1 MLGSSAMGIVSP
13 TIPFF
18 LKAAASAQHVLKVLD
33 EHEEPG
39 DTSDETAVI
48 NLGNIKG
55 DLMLKEVSF
64 CYPARP
70 TTTVLDCLTLSI
82 PANKT
87 TAVVGPSGSGKS
99 TIIGLIERWY
109 NPAEGSMFLDGVDF
123 KLLDTK
129 AMRDQ
134 IGVVQQVSLSHILF
148 SFLKINPHFRIL
160 CSSMTPFSK
169 TFSMAFMEVK
179 SVIFLSKS
187 SKSWSRW
194 PAFKQMR
201 MSSSSSFPMVTAR
214 LSAKGQAF

>member
-1 MLGSSAMGIVSP
+1 MGIVSP

-18 LKAAASAQHVLKVLD
+18 LKAAASAQHVLKVLG

-39 DTSDETAVI
+39 DASDETAVI

-70 TTTVLDCLTLSI
+70 TTTVLNCLTLSI

-134 IGVVQQVSLSHILF
+134 IGVVQQVILSHILF

-179 SVIFLSKS
+179 SVISLSKS
-187 SKSWSRW
+187 SKS
-194 PAFKQMR
+194 
-201 MSSSSSFPMVTAR
+201 
-214 LSAKGQAF
+214 